1 MVVNIMSKEQ
11 EQNINI
17 KSFIKLVDQI
27 SSGEN
32 KKVTIFDLASAY
44 AAINYHITY
53 HLDNKQK
60 ADLQE
65 YLTKKYTIDDKK
77 SLSEVIDIIT
87 DQAID
92 KAIAN
97 NYQITFQDIDNA
109 ISQLPENLAIKIIN
123 SINNDIEENENVN
136 LALND
141 RCTTEILKSLVD
153 KGFSIPKD
161 SIVNLMNK
169 KMDDVVYGKINYLLS
184 LKNIKY
190 DTNFD
195 KCLIGNIVEEIL
207 QDEENFI
214 ANYAKYE
221 DVLLKIKDKLKINLL
236 DDFKTQISK
245 IEEVQNFAQDVL
257 KQKIDEFN
265 KYSKEEKDANYLKI
279 VLELHHLDIITNSDE
294 SFISEIRYNCNN
306 QYCHL
311 VLYYNRNYYIT
322 RLNFSRHEI
331 GDDGAKALA
340 EALKDNKTITVLYLS
355 GNKIGNAGAIAI
367 ADMLK
372 VNTTITKL
380 YLYNNNIGIEGV
392 KAIARI
398 LEKNEII
405 TELDLSF
412 NVIGNDGAKALA
424 EALKE
429 NKIIKEINLNGNAI
443 TDDGVIALGRACVGK
458 EIEVEFGGDEK
469 NDLFK
474 KAQKYG
480 NKQAEN
486 SYFFNIPA
494 AATGIFTA
502 STIITL
508 ATIITLSILASQ
520 GIIGFDSA
528 AFIAPIAS
536 VGAINLVTFIGFA
549 ITEFVSK
556 VMDYKNIS
564 EYNQFHKN
572 DGLAKK
578 QTLLQVLNPCHKVQ
592 FVDKV
597 LSEQNNN
604 EKTPLIEK

>member
-11 EQNINI
+11 EQNENI
-17 KSFIKLVDQI
+17 KSFTDLVDEI

-65 YLTKKYTIDDKK
+65 YLIDKYKLENQK
-77 SLSEVIDIIT
+77 SLSEIIDNIT
-87 DQAID
+87 EQAID

-97 NYQITFQDIDNA
+97 KYKITFQDIDNA

-136 LALND
+136 LVLND

-306 QYCHL
+306 EYCHL

-340 EALKDNKTITVLYLS
+340 EALK
-355 GNKIGNAGAIAI
+355 
-367 ADMLK
+367 
-372 VNTTITKL
+372 VNNTITKL
-380 YLYNNNIGIEGV
+380 NLWNNNIDDVG
-392 KAIARI
+392 AIALARI

-405 TELDLSF
+405 TELDLSY
-412 NVIGNDGAKALA
+412 NSIGDVGAKAIA

-429 NKIIKEINLNGNAI
+429 NKIITKLYLDGNAI
-443 TDDGVIALGRACVGK
+443 TDDGVIALGRACAGK
-458 EIEVEFGGDEK
+458 NIKVEFDDNKK

-474 KAQKYG
+474 LAQ
-480 NKQAEN
+480 
-486 SYFFNIPA
+486 
-494 AATGIFTA
+494 
-502 STIITL
+502 
-508 ATIITLSILASQ
+508 
-520 GIIGFDSA
+520 
-528 AFIAPIAS
+528 
-536 VGAINLVTFIGFA
+536 
-549 ITEFVSK
+549 
-556 VMDYKNIS
+556 
-564 EYNQFHKN
+564 
-572 DGLAKK
+572 
-578 QTLLQVLNPCHKVQ
+578 
-592 FVDKV
+592 
-597 LSEQNNN
+597 
-604 EKTPLIEK
+604 